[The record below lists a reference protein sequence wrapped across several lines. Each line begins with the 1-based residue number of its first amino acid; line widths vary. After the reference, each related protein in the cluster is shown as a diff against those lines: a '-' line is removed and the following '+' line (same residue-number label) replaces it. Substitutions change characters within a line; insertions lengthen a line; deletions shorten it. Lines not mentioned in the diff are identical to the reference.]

1 MQLSVSQELVSNLTV
16 FDMEGGM
23 NLFAVK
29 PSWKDSKFIL
39 YPIRLQHINLI
50 EVTLEVQKVNYRF
63 VNQQDYKRIKG
74 IFRLMYLIDR
84 IRKSWKQ

>member
-1 MQLSVSQELVSNLTV
+1 MQLSESQELVSNLNV

-23 NLFAVK
+23 HLFDVK

-50 EVTLEVQKVNYRF
+50 EVTFEVQKVNYRV
-63 VNQQDYKRIKG
+63 VNQKDYKRIK
-74 IFRLMYLIDR
+74 
-84 IRKSWKQ
+84 

>member
-23 NLFAVK
+23 HLFDVK

-50 EVTLEVQKVNYRF
+50 EVTLILQKMNYRF
-63 VNQQDYKRIKG
+63 VNQKDYKQIKE
-74 IFRLMYLIDR
+74 IFRLMYLT
-84 IRKSWKQ
+84 SWILRGKR

>member
-29 PSWKDSKFIL
+29 PTWKDSKFIL
-39 YPIRLQHINLI
+39 YPIRLQHINLT

-74 IFRLMYLIDR
+74 IFRLMYLTDR
-84 IRKSWKQ
+84 IRKG

>member
-23 NLFAVK
+23 HLFDVK

-74 IFRLMYLIDR
+74 IFRLMYLTGKVLKGR
-84 IRKSWKQ
+84 G

>member
-74 IFRLMYLIDR
+74 IFRLMYLTDR
-84 IRKSWKQ
+84 IRKS